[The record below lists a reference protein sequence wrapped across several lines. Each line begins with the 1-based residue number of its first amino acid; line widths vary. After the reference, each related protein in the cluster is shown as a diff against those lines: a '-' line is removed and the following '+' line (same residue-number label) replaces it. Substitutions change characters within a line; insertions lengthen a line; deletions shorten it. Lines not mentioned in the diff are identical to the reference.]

1 MNCLC
6 QRCHCQPRHC
16 HRRHFHHCHR
26 CPVIAILS
34 IMVVLSSS
42 CHRRHLVLV
51 VMLLSSSFFILPL
64 SLSWYSFFFF
74 PSELIFWKKKRLG
87 KNTAD
92 NLLNAKEPEKKH
104 GGGDWFSLHYWTDAT
119 AIYSNWSISHQ
130 FIKPC
135 LGWLM
140 QKKTKTKTKTKTTV
154 VEHVFIYSSITDRGS
169 QLVWALFI
177 FSSPNDDIQ

>member
-1 MNCLC
+1 MSFSSSSFSSSSLSSS
-6 QRCHCQPRHC
+6 PC
-16 HRRHFHHCHR
+16 HRHLVSRGLL
-26 CPVIAILS
+26 VIILS
-34 IMVVLSSS
+34 SSSS
-42 CHRRHLVLV
+42 CHSPHV
-51 VMLLSSSFFILPL
+51 VIIVILYSSSFPFMIFVLLPL
-64 SLSWYSFFFF
+64 LRA
-74 PSELIFWKKKRLG
+74 E
-87 KNTAD
+87 
-92 NLLNAKEPEKKH
+92 EPEKKH